1 MEITLMQGI
10 LLAIMAI
17 IVGLD
22 FFLEAF
28 FIFRPLMVS
37 TFTGLILGDVTLG
50 LKVGALIELAFAGL
64 TPAGGTQP
72 PNPVFAGL
80 MGTVLAYTTGCEP
93 ETALG
98 LCLPFSFLGQYVIL
112 FYYSAF
118 SFFMSK
124 ADEAAANADTGTIRN
139 INWLTMGIVSITYG
153 VLAFLCAY
161 VAQAPMQ
168 AFVNALPEVI
178 THGLEVA
185 GGILPAVGFGMLL
198 RVMMKTKYVPYFI
211 AGFLMACFCDMP
223 NLLPVALL
231 GTIFALI
238 DYFGAKQ
245 RKEEIQEALQNAG
258 TTDFGGDSNVGI

>member
-1 MEITLMQGI
+1 MTITLFQG
-10 LLAIMAI
+10 LMLTIMAV

-28 FIFRPLMVS
+28 FIFRPIIVATL
-37 TFTGLILGDVTLG
+37 TGAILGDVVLG

-80 MGTVLAYTTGCEP
+80 MGVVLAYTTGCSP
-93 ETALG
+93 EQALG

-112 FYYSAF
+112 FFYSAF
-118 SFFMSK
+118 SFFMAK
-124 ADEAAANADTGTIRN
+124 ADKAAEAGDIKGIAR
-139 INWLTMGIVSITYG
+139 INYTCMAIVSLSYG

-161 VAQAPMQ
+161 LAQTPMQ
-168 AFVNALPEVI
+168 MFVNALPEVI

-198 RVMMKTKYVPYFI
+198 RTMMKEKYTPYLI

-231 GTIFALI
+231 GAIFALI
-238 DYFGAKQ
+238 DFFGAKQ
-245 RKEEIQEALQNAG
+245 RKDEIKEAIENAG
-258 TTDFGGDSNVGI
+258 VNGGGDSYGI

>member
-1 MEITLMQGI
+1 MSITLTQGI
-10 LLAIMAI
+10 LLTIMAI
-17 IVGLD
+17 IVGVD

-28 FIFRPLMVS
+28 FIFRPLIVS
-37 TFTGLILGDVTLG
+37 TLTGMILGNVTLG

-80 MGTVLAYTTGCEP
+80 MGTVLAYTTGCTP
-93 ETALG
+93 EEALG

-118 SFFMSK
+118 SFFMGE
-124 ADEAAANADTGTIRN
+124 ADKAAAEGDSKTIGRVN
-139 INWLTMGIVSITYG
+139 IRCMLIVSLTYG

-161 VAQAPMQ
+161 LAQGPMQ

-198 RVMMKTKYVPYFI
+198 RTMMKAKYTPYLI
-211 AGFLMACFCDMP
+211 AGFLMACFIDMP

-231 GTIFALI
+231 GAVFALI
-238 DYFGAKQ
+238 DFFNAKA
-245 RKEEIQEALQNAG
+245 RKEEIKEAIANAG
-258 TTDFGGDSNVGI
+258 VKGGNDSYGI

>member
-1 MEITLMQGI
+1 MEITLVQGI
-10 LLAIMAI
+10 MLAIMTI

-28 FIFRPLMVS
+28 FILRPLMVS

-50 LKVGALIELAFAGL
+50 LKVGALVELALAGL

-80 MGTVLAYTTGCEP
+80 MGTVLAYPTGCQP
-93 ETALG
+93 EAALG

-118 SFFMSK
+118 SFFMGK
-124 ADEAAANADTGTIRN
+124 ADKCAENADMKGIRR
-139 INWLTMGIVSITYG
+139 INFTTMAIISLSYG
-153 VLAFLCAY
+153 VLAFLCTY
-161 VAQAPMQ
+161 VAQQPMI
-168 AFVNALPEVI
+168 AFVNWLPEVI

-211 AGFLMACFCDMP
+211 AGFLMASFCDMP

-231 GTIFALI
+231 GTVFALI
-238 DYFGAKQ
+238 DFFNAKQ
-245 RKEEIQEALQNAG
+245 RKADIEEAIQNADLSG
-258 TTDFGGDSNVGI
+258 MGGDSNVGI

>member
-1 MEITLMQGI
+1 MTITLVQG
-10 LLAIMAI
+10 LMLSVMAI

-28 FIFRPLMVS
+28 FIFRPLIVA
-37 TFTGLILGDVTLG
+37 TLTGFILGDVTLG

-80 MGTVLAYTTGCEP
+80 MGVVLAYTTGCTP
-93 ETALG
+93 EEALG
-98 LCLPFSFLGQYVIL
+98 LSLPFSFLGQYVIL

-124 ADEAAANADTGTIRN
+124 ADAAAEAADVKGIARVN
-139 INWLTMGIVSITYG
+139 ILCMAIVSLSYG
-153 VLAFLCAY
+153 LLAFLCAY
-161 VAQAPMQ
+161 LAQVPMQ
-168 AFVNALPEVI
+168 MFVNSLPEVI

-198 RVMMKTKYVPYFI
+198 RTMMKAKYIPYLI
-211 AGFLMACFCDMP
+211 AGFLMACFCEMP

-231 GTIFALI
+231 GAVFALI
-238 DYFGAKQ
+238 DFFGAQQ
-245 RKEEIQEALQNAG
+245 RKEDIKEAVANASVSG
-258 TTDFGGDSNVGI
+258 GGDSYGI